1 MDELES
7 EEEAIVSGGS
17 RLVGSMVGRRRILTM
32 WAVGE
37 EWEIFSQERSVV
49 VRRYFRILRLALPID
64 GSCDGEISIKGIEN
78 AYLQEGLKDWSVG
91 GVEDFDSEEDEE
103 SAGAVGVEAGEEA
116 EAVAEEEGI
125 FYGGGL

>member
-32 WAVGE
+32 WAVRE
-37 EWEIFSQERSVV
+37 EWEIFSQERSMV

-64 GSCDGEISIKGIEN
+64 GSCDGEISIQGIEN

-91 GVEDFDSEEDEE
+91 GVEDFDSKEDEE

-125 FYGGGL
+125 FYEDSL

>member
-1 MDELES
+1 L

-37 EWEIFSQERSVV
+37 ESEIFSQERSVV
-49 VRRYFRILRLALPID
+49 VRRYFRILQLALPID

-125 FYGGGL
+125 FYEDSL